1 MTSALRA
8 FFTQIF
14 REFLPPSLAHNAP
27 DMRFSTT
34 EKTWLASESR
44 YLFFTEN
51 GPVEVGFRP
60 QHSLKIVGGLTAGL
74 LFAIYTAP
82 FFYSQTMQIIPS
94 VIQALSSTA
103 QNQQPASHEAPLTAG
118 NDLPTDK
125 LADILAPLIQP
136 ITEKPLPA
144 DTSVFV
150 PSPAVPKMLQ
160 EDEAVTSLPEERPE
174 NYVTEMVLGNEAVTS
189 LPEERPENYVTEMVL
204 GNEAVTSLPEER
216 PENYVTARA
225 TQIGSAPVTPTK
237 DEPIAPLP
245 RPKPEPM
252 DPEFVGL
259 DSLAKAPFLDER
271 TKLHRLFADYLSQ
284 ARQIETIADRFDIR
298 LDSRPN
304 SWPIDAEPDEG
315 LVANLLLYRDRWVKI
330 LNQIP
335 LKSPLRYYYITSPY
349 GMRTNKKT
357 GVTRFHH
364 GVDLASTWNA
374 ELRPPASGIVSFAG
388 RNGSFGNVVRVRH
401 AHNIETVYAHLSSIN
416 VATGDFVT
424 EDIELGKVGNTG
436 RSDGMHLHYEILIN
450 DKSINP
456 ALFFKIG
463 HQLSNTGGIPREI
476 QF

>member
-1 MTSALRA
+1 MMSALRA
-8 FFTQIF
+8 FFTRIF
-14 REFLPPSLAHNAP
+14 RELLPPSLAHNAP
-27 DMRFSTT
+27 NMRFSTT
-34 EKTWLASESR
+34 EKNWLASESR

-60 QHSLKIVGGLTAGL
+60 QHMLKIAGGLTAGL
-74 LFAIYTAP
+74 IIAIYTTP
-82 FFYSQTMQIIPS
+82 FFYRQTVQIIPGI
-94 VIQALSSTA
+94 IQAVSSPA
-103 QNQQPASHEAPLTAG
+103 QNQGPENSSSAAIAG
-118 NDLPTDK
+118 NDFLTDK
-125 LADILAPLIQP
+125 LSTIQELAIQT
-136 ITEKPLPA
+136 ITEEPLPFQA
-144 DTSVFV
+144 SDASV
-150 PSPAVPKMLQ
+150 PGSAPARPQMVAS
-160 EDEAVTSLPEERPE
+160 EAVTSLPEEQPE
-174 NYVTEMVLGNEAVTS
+174 NYVTVM
-189 LPEERPENYVTEMVL
+189 
-204 GNEAVTSLPEER
+204 
-216 PENYVTARA
+216 A
-225 TQIGSAPVTPTK
+225 TQIGRAPVTPAI

-252 DPEFVGL
+252 NPEFVGL
-259 DSLAKAPFLDER
+259 DSLAEAPFLDER

-298 LDSRPN
+298 LDSRPK
-304 SWPIDAEPDEG
+304 SWPVAAEPNEE
-315 LVANLLLYRDRWVKI
+315 LVANLFLHRDRWVKI

-374 ELRPPASGIVSFAG
+374 ELRPSASGIVSFAG

-424 EDIELGKVGNTG
+424 EDIVLGKVGNTG

-476 QF
+476 RF

>member
-1 MTSALRA
+1 MISALRA
-8 FFTQIF
+8 LFTQIF
-14 REFLPPSLAHNAP
+14 RELLPPSLAHNGP
-27 DMRFSTT
+27 NMRFSTT
-34 EKTWLASESR
+34 EKTWLASERR

-51 GPVEVGFRP
+51 GPVEVGFHP
-60 QHSLKIVGGLTAGL
+60 QHTLKIAGGLTAGL
-74 LFAIYTAP
+74 LTAIYIGP
-82 FFYSQTMQIIPS
+82 FVYSQTMQIIPS
-94 VIQALSSTA
+94 VIQAFFSPA
-103 QNQQPASHEAPLTAG
+103 QNQQPASHIAPVTAG
-118 NDLPTDK
+118 NNLPTNE
-125 LADILAPLIQP
+125 LAGMQAPLIQP
-136 ITEKPLPA
+136 ITEKPLSA

-150 PSPAVPKMLQ
+150 PSAAVPQMLSKD
-160 EDEAVTSLPEERPE
+160 EAVTSLPEEEPENYVTEMVAGDEAVTSLPEERPE
-174 NYVTEMVLGNEAVTS
+174 NYVTVM
-189 LPEERPENYVTEMVL
+189 
-204 GNEAVTSLPEER
+204 
-216 PENYVTARA
+216 A
-225 TQIGSAPVTPTK
+225 TQVGRAPVTPVI

-245 RPKPEPM
+245 RPKLEPM

-259 DSLAKAPFLDER
+259 DSLAEAPFLDER

-298 LDSRPN
+298 LDSRPK
-304 SWPIDAEPDEG
+304 SWPIAAEPDEG
-315 LVANLLLYRDRWVKI
+315 LVANLLLHRDRWVKI

-374 ELRPPASGIVSFAG
+374 ELRPSASGIVSFAG

-424 EDIELGKVGNTG
+424 EDIVLGKVGNTG

-463 HQLSNTGGIPREI
+463 HQLSITGGIPREI
-476 QF
+476 RF

>member
-1 MTSALRA
+1 MISALRA
-8 FFTQIF
+8 FFTRIF
-14 REFLPPSLAHNAP
+14 RELLPPSLAHNAP
-27 DMRFSTT
+27 NMRFSTT
-34 EKTWLASESR
+34 EKNWLASESR

-60 QHSLKIVGGLTAGL
+60 RHTLKIAGGLTAGL
-74 LFAIYTAP
+74 IMAIYTAP
-82 FFYSQTMQIIPS
+82 FMYSQTVQIIPGI
-94 VIQALSSTA
+94 IQAVSSQA
-103 QNQQPASHEAPLTAG
+103 ENQLPESRIEPVGAG
-118 NDLPTDK
+118 NNLSTDK
-125 LADILAPLIQP
+125 LAAVQGLAIQS
-136 ITEKPLPA
+136 ITEEPLPSKA
-144 DTSVFV
+144 SDASV
-150 PSPAVPKMLQ
+150 PEPARAHPQLIAS
-160 EDEAVTSLPEERPE
+160 EAVTSLPEEQPE
-174 NYVTEMVLGNEAVTS
+174 NYVTVM
-189 LPEERPENYVTEMVL
+189 
-204 GNEAVTSLPEER
+204 
-216 PENYVTARA
+216 A
-225 TQIGSAPVTPTK
+225 TQIGRAPVTPVI

-259 DSLAKAPFLDER
+259 DSLAEAPFLDER
-271 TKLHRLFADYLSQ
+271 TRLHRLFADYLSQ

-298 LDSRPN
+298 LDSRPK
-304 SWPIDAEPDEG
+304 SWPIAAEPDEG
-315 LVANLLLYRDRWVKI
+315 LVANLFLYRDKWVKI
-330 LNQIP
+330 LDQIP

-374 ELRPPASGIVSFAG
+374 ELRPSASGIVSFAG

-424 EDIELGKVGNTG
+424 EDIVLGKVGNTG

-456 ALFFKIG
+456 TLFFKIG
-463 HQLSNTGGIPREI
+463 HQLSNTGSIPREI
-476 QF
+476 RF